1 MSVVPYDE
9 KFDQKVVAC
18 AEALLKQRNIIA
30 ANTDPTYWQNA
41 FRLATSEA
49 RIVLLTAAAV
59 DAGQG

>member
-1 MSVVPYDE
+1 MSAVSKDKDFE
-9 KFDQKVVAC
+9 RKVAAG